1 MSQLANGA
9 FVVAWTHQRAVGG
22 PRILGQIFHPDG
34 SKSGGEF
41 KINTNTSPQK
51 CGIAVT
57 GLSDGLSTGKGFVGA
72 WVVARPLQGGTEVR
86 AQIFNVDGS
95 RVDDFET
102 FIIGETQGSFR
113 NPALTTL
120 VPHGG
125 FVAAWTEKSATS
137 GDPLGDAVRAQV
149 FTADG
154 SEDSDKILV
163 NTTTNGD
170 QFGQTM
176 TFSFD
181 NHFVVAWVSD
191 EGPPGG
197 DMSVRAQ
204 VFVVL

>member
-1 MSQLANGA
+1 M
-9 FVVAWTHQRAVGG
+9 
-22 PRILGQIFHPDG
+22 
-34 SKSGGEF
+34 
-41 KINTNTSPQK
+41 
-51 CGIAVT
+51 
-57 GLSDGLSTGKGFVGA
+57 
-72 WVVARPLQGGTEVR
+72 
-86 AQIFNVDGS
+86 
-95 RVDDFET
+95 
-102 FIIGETQGSFR
+102 
-113 NPALTTL
+113 
-120 VPHGG
+120 
-125 FVAAWTEKSATS
+125 
-137 GDPLGDAVRAQV
+137 RAQV